1 MVENRQE
8 QVAGL
13 KEKAIDLELYP
24 QMLKSSEQK
33 SATKCESMKGE
44 QI

>member
-1 MVENRQE
+1 MVENKQK
-8 QVAGL
+8 QVTGL
-13 KEKAIDLELYP
+13 KEKAIDLELYL

-33 SATKCESMKGE
+33 SAMKYESMKGE